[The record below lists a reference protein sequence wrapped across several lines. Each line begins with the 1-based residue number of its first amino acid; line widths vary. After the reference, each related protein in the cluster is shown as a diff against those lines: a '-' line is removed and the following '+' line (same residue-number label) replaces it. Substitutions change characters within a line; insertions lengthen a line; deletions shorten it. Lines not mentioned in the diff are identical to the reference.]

1 MEPFLYEGE
10 LILCSKNIDNLK
22 RSNVVIFNN
31 GPDSTYEIKRVIGLP
46 NEKIEIVDGLLLIN
60 ECKSEYDSSFK
71 FPLNVSNETKQW
83 KLAKDQYFVIGDN
96 TLHSTDSRDSGSIT
110 KSQIS
115 SKFICKLW
123 WIRDK

>member
-1 MEPFLYEGE
+1 MEPFLYEGV

-96 TLHSTDSRDSGSIT
+96 TLHSTDSRDYGSIT

>member
-1 MEPFLYEGE
+1 MEPFLYEGV

-60 ECKSEYDSSFK
+60 DCKSEYDSSFK

-96 TLHSTDSRDSGSIT
+96 TLHSTDSRDYGSIT

-123 WIRDK
+123 

>member
-1 MEPFLYEGE
+1 MEPFLYEGV
-10 LILCSKNIDNLK
+10 LILCSKNIDDLK

-60 ECKSEYDSSFK
+60 ECKSEYDASFK

-96 TLHSTDSRDSGSIT
+96 TLHSTDSRDYGSIT

-123 WIRDK
+123 